1 MKREIM
7 LGSLLMFVAFSGACG
22 VVSGPK
28 LDIKIGDKESILSV
42 KSGGVYYGN
51 VISTAP
57 GVPDA
62 QTFAHDIYLANYEMN
77 TTTGATMRKPL
88 TAADQLRVELQLTGE
103 AGTNTDSPLK
113 VGTYSAK
120 ADKFNSVRSVVIVT
134 YAGGGKEVK
143 TSFDTMSSSKKVDGE
158 VKITAVSAATVSGE
172 VNLTEGDKSIKGT
185 FTTKLPA
192 KK

>member
-1 MKREIM
+1 MKREMM
-7 LGSLLMFVAFSGACG
+7 LATLLMCVAFIGACG

-28 LDIKIGDKESILSV
+28 LDIKIGGKDSTLSV

-57 GVPDA
+57 GVPDV
-62 QTFAHDIYLANYEMN
+62 QTFAHDIYLANYELN
-77 TTTGATMRKPL
+77 TTSGLTMRKAL

-113 VGTYSAK
+113 AGTYSAK
-120 ADKFNSVRSVVIVT
+120 ADKFNSVRSVIIVS
-134 YAGGGKEVK
+134 YAGGKEVK

-158 VKITAVSAATVSGE
+158 VKITAVSADIVSGE

-185 FTTKLPA
+185 FTAKLPA